1 MIYFSA
7 FVIYAIIVGAVLAI
21 FGMNDEAGHA

>member
-7 FVIYAIIVGAVLAI
+7 FVIYAIIVGAVLAV
-21 FGMNDEAGHA
+21 FGMNEKAGHA